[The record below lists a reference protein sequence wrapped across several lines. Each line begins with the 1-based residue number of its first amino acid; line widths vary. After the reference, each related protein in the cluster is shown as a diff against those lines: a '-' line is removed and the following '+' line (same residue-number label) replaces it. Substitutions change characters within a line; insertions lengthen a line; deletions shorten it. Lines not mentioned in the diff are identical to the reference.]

1 MRSVF
6 CTHCGK
12 ECVEDTDHCP
22 GCGRMFPDPGTRST
36 GTASSKKTSPWLQAL
51 AGVAVVIVIGIVGF
65 MVLAVMS
72 LQAMGD
78 GMVAYMLA
86 EQDYSGLPVNE
97 FRVDRSEQETRETP
111 KLLPVKSS
119 PNDWRD
125 HISIDSCVW
134 ETEEADGWEALN
146 IAFTVFNESGN
157 QLFANYQVQKSGGK
171 LYEFGQSASGI
182 ALVDGDTTSH
192 TLQTTEFP
200 AGTRDIELIISIDGF
215 QDRANYTIS
224 LDRCAVQSA
233 PDHAQESDLLD
244 DYV

>member
-1 MRSVF
+1 MKSVF
-6 CTHCGK
+6 CTQCGK
-12 ECVEDTDHCP
+12 ELGKNATACP
-22 GCGRMFPDPGTRST
+22 DCGKLFPYPDGAAAQAEKP
-36 GTASSKKTSPWLQAL
+36 SSWLQAL
-51 AGVAVVIVIGIVGF
+51 AGVAVVFVIGIVGI
-65 MVLAVMS
+65 MVLAVMWA
-72 LQAMGD
+72 QAMSD

-86 EQDYSGLPVNE
+86 EQDYSGLPVND
-97 FRVDRSEQETRETP
+97 FRVDRPEQEIRETP
-111 KLLPVKSS
+111 KLAPVKSS
-119 PNDWRD
+119 PNDWQD
-125 HISIDSCVW
+125 HISLDSCAW

-157 QLFANYQVQKSGGK
+157 QLFATYQVQKSGGK
-171 LYEFGQSASGI
+171 VYEFGQSASGI

-233 PDHAQESDLLD
+233 PDDAQERDLLG